1 MSTTGSASDD
11 ETSESDIEECS
22 AEVLSVLQGSVR
34 VFCSGKMLHRWAL
47 ALADFWWDLE
57 LVCVEK
63 LFGCQYLI

>member
-34 VFCSGKMLHRWAL
+34 VFCSGKMLITL
-47 ALADFWWDLE
+47 GSLG
-57 LVCVEK
+57 
-63 LFGCQYLI
+63 FGTSRFFGGT